1 MSNNIFTKDYMSI
14 IAIASIFAMWKWTS
28 QISADEIFWWVVF
41 FTKQHSYFDLFWQIL
56 DVDHEKLLELAQ
68 KLGYKLELEQEL
80 VATVAIDND
89 LKDYIDWLARDGHS
103 IDFIDLLVA
112 SLDHISPSLS
122 QQIETDIG
130 INKISL
136 TNNVLQMIRQR
147 AISWNASKLMEQFWV
162 YSEDNLNNKNFEQ
175 KNSAK
180 PDLVRDDNREN
191 YGSKKSEN
199 VSENWADTENNIAS
213 KPKTPKSKK
222 NNDFDSFSNDKN
234 DSWKEV
240 VSIGWSEI
248 DEDEEKAW
256 DKKLTIE
263 YFGSDLTKEAKNWSL
278 DPMIGR
284 EKELNQ
290 LIYTLLRK
298 TKNNPLLIWEA
309 WVWKTAIVEWL
320 AQKIVDWNVPSKL
333 RHKKVFILDIW
344 SLVAWTRYRWDFE
357 ARFKSLIE
365 EASDPLNN
373 IILFIDEIHT
383 IIGAWSAEWTM
394 DVANML
400 KPALA
405 RWKLQLIWATTFDEY
420 QKHIEKD
427 AALKRRFQ
435 EIIVEEPSEADA
447 YTILEWLRSRLE
459 DFHWIA
465 LSDEALRQSIKLSSR
480 YVMNKHLPDKAID
493 LLDEASAKKST
504 LNDSLEED
512 NKFLKL
518 EKEIE
523 KNKKQIEKAIWGQ
536 DYFLAADLKKKEDL
550 LKQQIRDLKSTHI
563 LPRDKRPLVDESD
576 VWAVLAEKIWVPTN
590 KINESEISRLKWLD
604 ESMLGKVFGQDEAV
618 KVVTN
623 SIKRNR
629 LSMVQRNRPIGSFIF
644 LGPSWVWKTYI
655 AKLIASEYF
664 GDEKALI
671 RVDMSEYMDRYNVS
685 KLIGSAPGY
694 VWYEEWG
701 QLTEAV
707 RRKPYSVVLFD
718 EIEKASKEVL
728 NILLQILDE
737 WHLKDAKWRLIDF
750 KNTIIILTSNIG
762 SERFGKN
769 LPQIGFGRT
778 QDKNEFEAINERVVE
793 DLKKHLAPEMLN
805 RIDSTI
811 VFSPL
816 SKENLEKIFSEKI
829 KEFLNHWKKSWLKLP
844 TYNKEKIKE
853 IVEEVYD
860 PAYWARPL
868 DKYIFEKIEPQLIEQ
883 LLKKAK

>member
-14 IAIASIFAMWKWTS
+14 IAIASIFAMWKWTNE
-28 QISADEIFWWVVF
+28 ISADDIFWWVVF

-56 DVDHEKLLELAQ
+56 DVDYEKLLDLASD
-68 KLGYKLELEQEL
+68 LWYKLELEQEL
-80 VATVAIDND
+80 VATVAIDSD
-89 LKDYIDWLARDGHS
+89 LKEYIDWLSRDWHN

-112 SLDHISPSLS
+112 SLDHISPELADKIQSS
-122 QQIETDIG
+122 IG
-130 INKISL
+130 ISKISL

-147 AISWNASKLMEQFWV
+147 SISWNASKLMEQIGW
-162 YSEDNLNNKNFEQ
+162 YSEENNFSSSKNFE
-175 KNSAK
+175 KNDEIESKKEETK
-180 PDLVRDDNREN
+180 PKEKK
-191 YGSKKSEN
+191 SKKSDE
-199 VSENWADTENNIAS
+199 
-213 KPKTPKSKK
+213 
-222 NNDFDSFSNDKN
+222 
-234 DSWKEV
+234 WKEV

-248 DEDEEKAW
+248 EETEKEA

-263 YFGSDLTKEAKNWSL
+263 YFWSDLTKEAKNGSL

-320 AQKIVDWNVPSKL
+320 AQKIVDWKVPSKL
-333 RHKKVFILDIW
+333 RNKKVFILDIG

-365 EASDPLNN
+365 EVSDPLNN

-383 IIGAWSAEWTM
+383 IIWAGSAEWTM

-405 RWKLQLIWATTFDEY
+405 RWKLQLIGATTFDEY

-447 YTILEWLRSRLE
+447 YTILEGLRTRLE
-459 DFHWIA
+459 DFHGIA

-523 KNKKQIEKAIWGQ
+523 KNKKQIEKAIAWQ
-536 DYFLAADLKKKEDL
+536 DYFLAADLKKKEDS
-550 LKQQIRDLKSTHI
+550 LKQQIRDLKSEYV
-563 LPRDKRPLVDESD
+563 LPREKRPLVDEKD
-576 VWAVLAEKIWVPTN
+576 VGEVLAEKIWIPTN
-590 KINESEISRLKWLD
+590 QINQSEISRLKELD
-604 ESMLGKVFGQDEAV
+604 DKMLSKVFGQDEAV
-618 KVVTN
+618 KLVSN

-664 GDEKALI
+664 WDSKALI
-671 RVDMSEYMDRYNVS
+671 RVDMSEYMDRYNIS

-737 WHLKDAKWRLIDF
+737 GHLKDAKWRLIDF
-750 KNTIIILTSNIG
+750 KNTIIILTWNIG
-762 SERFGKN
+762 SERFWKN
-769 LPQIGFGRT
+769 LPQIGFGRSQT
-778 QDKNEFEAINERVVE
+778 KSEFEAINERVID
-793 DLKKHLAPEMLN
+793 DLKKYLAPELLN
-805 RIDSTI
+805 RIDSTV

-829 KEFLNHWKKSWLKLP
+829 SQFLNHWKKSWLKLP
-844 TYNKEKIKE
+844 SYNKQKVKD
-853 IVEEVYD
+853 IVEEIYD
-860 PAYWARPL
+860 PAYWARPVE
-868 DKYIFEKIEPQLIEQ
+868 KYIFEKIEPTLIEQ